1 MQGPRIDHH
10 YTKGLTMA
18 DTSHTSTG
26 GRVLYTPTE
35 DDINEL
41 MKRFDY
47 HKPHGDQPS
56 RYEAIRQ
63 MLMNASLY
71 IMGRTPKSREQ
82 SIVLTKLEEAMFW
95 TNAAIARNEEEN
107 NG

>member
-1 MQGPRIDHH
+1 MRDSRTNHY
-10 YTKGLTMA
+10 YTKGLTMT

-26 GRVLYTPTE
+26 DRVLYTPTE
-35 DDINEL
+35 DDLNEL
-41 MKRFDY
+41 IKRFNY
-47 HKPHGDQPS
+47 HKPHGDQPN
-56 RYEAIRQ
+56 RYQAIRQ